1 MHPIHE
7 CSNRKQP
14 VEWKVDSSEKVIT
27 SVRDIV
33 SCNEQLL
40 APLIGTLTPLE
51 GVPLIG
57 TLTPLEGVPCV
68 CCTCIRHQTVELLAD
83 RMVHGRWGLSKSKTT
98 LFRCSGRELGE

>member
-33 SCNEQLL
+33 SCNEQQL
-40 APLIGTLTPLE
+40 A
-51 GVPLIG
+51 PLIG